1 MEIAI
6 VTGFFT
12 ERDVEINSGHGTNL
26 QQIPA
31 EPINCN
37 S

>member
-1 MEIAI
+1 MEIAV

-12 ERDVEINSGHGTNL
+12 ERDMEINSGHSTNL

-31 EPINCN
+31 EQIKVQ
-37 S
+37 